1 MIKQL
6 VEQAGKPISQ
16 HHHRKRDISSH
27 RNHRSPGRHDT
38 TRARTL
44 LVFTAVILL
53 ALAVVALHI
62 VGVLHQPLAVVLAL
76 AFGEVLARV
85 VLCSQNTNVAA
96 VIYLRGV
103 RNQT

>member
-1 MIKQL
+1 MWSRPASPSHNIITDSETS
-6 VEQAGKPISQ
+6 VATETTGHQA
-16 HHHRKRDISSH
+16 
-27 RNHRSPGRHDT
+27 DT
-38 TRARTL
+38 TCARTL

>member
-1 MIKQL
+1 M
-6 VEQAGKPISQ
+6 EQAGKPISQ

-53 ALAVVALHI
+53 ALAVVALHV

-96 VIYLRGV
+96 VLYLRGV